1 MRIGF
6 VREWDS
12 TQGFGRGSNTRVA
25 EMGWRWDVR
34 EVGSG
39 MEVGCE
45 GSGMEVGREMSEL
58 RTDMGCGLFAMLLI

>member
-45 GSGMEVGREMSEL
+45 GSGKWDGGGM
-58 RTDMGCGLFAMLLI
+58 